1 MKKIIRLTES
11 DLTRIV
17 KRVIQENID
26 APIKNVIDV
35 KTGEMVGT
43 YQYGVGFVPNEIGM
57 EMGYDE
63 DPTSIPN
70 GTHFE
75 KSSFSPREP
84 QQRVSPREYGNR
96 FRD

>member
-1 MKKIIRLTES
+1 MKRIIKLTES

-17 KRVIQENID
+17 KRVIQENSGS
-26 APIKNVIDV
+26 PIKNVIDV
-35 KTGEMVGT
+35 KTGKMVGT
-43 YQYGVGFVPNEIGM
+43 HEYGVGFVPNEIGM

-75 KSSFSPREP
+75 KSRFSPREP
-84 QQRVSPREYGNR
+84 QQRFFPREYGNG

>member
-1 MKKIIRLTES
+1 MKKIIKLTER

-17 KRVIQENID
+17 KRVIKENSE

-35 KTGEMVGT
+35 ETGEMVGT
-43 YQYGVGFVPNEIGM
+43 HQYGVGFVPNKIGM

-63 DPTSIPN
+63 DPISIPN